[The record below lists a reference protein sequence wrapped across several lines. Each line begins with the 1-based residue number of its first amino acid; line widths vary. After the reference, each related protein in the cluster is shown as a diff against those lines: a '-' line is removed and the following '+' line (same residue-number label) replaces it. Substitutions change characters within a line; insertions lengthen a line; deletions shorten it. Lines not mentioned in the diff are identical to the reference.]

1 MGARSEALARQFE
14 LKGREHFGSI
24 QKTVGHS

>member
-14 LKGREHFGSI
+14 LKAREPFGSI